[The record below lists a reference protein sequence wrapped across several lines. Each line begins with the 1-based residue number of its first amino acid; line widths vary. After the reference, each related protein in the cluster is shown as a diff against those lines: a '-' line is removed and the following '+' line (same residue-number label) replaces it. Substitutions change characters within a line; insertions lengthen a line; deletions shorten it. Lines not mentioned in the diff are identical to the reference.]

1 MEKKIVR
8 YERHYED
15 GTSDFV
21 EGEFLENFQTNLGI
35 ANGIV
40 GSRSY
45 IQFKPVEWTP
55 KVAWI
60 VKLGG
65 TLTDGTNVT
74 VEDAIKN
81 LGNEITNRQQAFI
94 KAHNTLLDEDDEE
107 QEQISEFDLEDDTY
121 EDMIDLCE
129 LYHQIRNGKR

>member
-1 MEKKIVR
+1 MEKKVIK
-8 YERHYED
+8 YTRHYDD
-15 GTSDFV
+15 GSSDFV
-21 EGEFLENFQTNLGI
+21 EGEFLENFETNLGI

-45 IQFKPVEWTP
+45 IQFKPVEWTLQ
-55 KVAWI
+55 
-60 VKLGG
+60 LGG
-65 TLTDGTNVT
+65 TLTNETT
-74 VEDAIKN
+74 VSVEEAIKS
-81 LGNEITNRQQAFI
+81 LSSEINDRNQAFI

-107 QEQISEFDLEDDTY
+107 QEQISEFDLEDETY